1 MKTAY
6 FQSNKRATFKTYTM
20 NRFFIFFGIFIIL
33 SIQACHKDKDNPP
46 EQSTKSKLEDVL
58 TGIDSLRSFTAD
70 FKNAALSEEELS
82 QGITVFT
89 LSDRVL
95 ADVSIAKNRLQYASE
110 GSQDKPRL
118 KAANGSN
125 GSGFKDGSSMK
136 DYIVKGRFSLSDLT
150 ADKKLITL
158 SGKTITIQVINSM
171 VYLNGVQLFSNS
183 ISSNSAFAVFA
194 LSSFINYSSMLA
206 LDNQALAKAAPCI
219 PGGTLT
225 ILGQNFS
232 DKPGQNLVTLNG
244 KSALVNEAS
253 KNKLIVT
260 IPAEATTGLL
270 TVTVNNKTVSSLSP
284 IPVLL
289 PNVTTMSGITALG
302 CQNIQ
307 GIAVDN
313 NNTLYFTDPSNHRT
327 LSYDVNGHS
336 VIYQPLGTPEKD
348 LNLDGLIDANDAP
361 LIITDPWAITLGND
375 GKIYVAGKS
384 KEVIPSIFRFVPNM
398 PKQTEHWAGS
408 NDLNLEGRR
417 LNTGMSPIALLA
429 DGETMLY
436 ANNFSN
442 QQYVVNRIAG
452 DNIMGWLYNI
462 NFLNVDPTYQLSAT
476 ILGMTKMKNAN
487 TFYLADGNGKRIW
500 KKDQNGLYL
509 LAGANNNN
517 HKPAQ
522 DGQGTAALFGVP
534 MGITLW
540 LDQYIVV
547 CDNDYNNHNYS
558 IRVVNSYGVVTT
570 IAGGNNPANSA
581 KDGIGKAAQFNG
593 ANAIAVDKDNMLY
606 VASDDGSI
614 RKIQFK

>member
-1 MKTAY
+1 
-6 FQSNKRATFKTYTM
+6 M
-20 NRFFIFFGIFIIL
+20 NRFAIFFGIFIVL
-33 SIQACHKDKDNPP
+33 GIQACHKDKDNPP
-46 EQSTKSKLEDVL
+46 EESTKSKLEDVL
-58 TGIDSLRSFTAD
+58 TGIDSLKSFTTD
-70 FKNAALSEEELS
+70 FKSASLAEEELS

-95 ADVSIAKNRLQYASE
+95 ADVSVAKNNLQSTTV
-110 GSQDKPRL
+110 GIQDLPRL
-118 KAANGSN
+118 RAANGTN
-125 GSGFKDGSSMK
+125 GSDFKDGSSIK

-150 ADKKLITL
+150 ADKKLTTL
-158 SGKTITIQVINSM
+158 SGKTITVQVVNGI
-171 VYLNGVQLFSNS
+171 VYLNGVQVFNNPISN
-183 ISSNSAFAVFA
+183 NSAFAVFA
-194 LSSFINYSSMLA
+194 LSSFINYGSMLA

-219 PGGTLT
+219 PGGILT

-232 DKPGQNLVTLNG
+232 EKPEQNLVTLNG
-244 KSALVNEAS
+244 KNALVNAAS
-253 KNKLIVT
+253 KNKLVIT

-270 TVTVNNKTVSSLSP
+270 TVAVNNKTVSSLSA

-289 PNVTTMSGITALG
+289 PNISTVSGIQALG
-302 CQNIQ
+302 CQHIQ

-327 LSYDVNGHS
+327 LSYDASGHS
-336 VIYQPLGTPEKD
+336 VIYQPLSPPVKD
-348 LNLDGLIDANDAP
+348 INGDGKIDANDAE

-375 GKIYVAGKS
+375 GKIYVGGKNN
-384 KEVIPSIFRFVPNM
+384 EIPGIFRFSPNT

-408 NDLNLEGRR
+408 SDLNLEGRR

-429 DGETMLY
+429 DGETILY

-462 NFLNVDPTYQLSAT
+462 NLLNVDPTYQQSAT
-476 ILGMTKMKNAN
+476 MLGMTKVKNVS
-487 TFYLADGNGKRIW
+487 TFYFADGTGKRIW

-522 DGQGTAALFGVP
+522 DGQGNAALFGSP
-534 MGITLW
+534 MGIALW
-540 LDQYIVV
+540 SDQYIVV

-558 IRVVNSYGVVTT
+558 IRIVNSYGVVTT
-570 IAGGNNPANSA
+570 IAGGNNPTNSS
-581 KDGIGKAAQFNG
+581 KDGIGKAAQFDG
-593 ANAIAVDKDNMLY
+593 VNAIAVDKDNMLY

>member
-1 MKTAY
+1 
-6 FQSNKRATFKTYTM
+6 M
-20 NRFFIFFGIFIIL
+20 NRFTIFFGIFIIL
-33 SIQACHKDKDNPP
+33 GIQACHKDKDNPP

-58 TGIDSLRSFTAD
+58 TGIDSLKSFTVD
-70 FKNAALSEEELS
+70 FKSASLTEEELN

-95 ADVSIAKNRLQYASE
+95 ADVSVARNNPQSATEDNQNL
-110 GSQDKPRL
+110 PRL
-118 KAANGSN
+118 RAANGTN
-125 GSGFKDGSSMK
+125 GSDFKDGSSIK

-150 ADKKLITL
+150 ADKKLTTL
-158 SGKTITIQVINSM
+158 SGKTITVQVVNSM
-171 VYLNGVQLFSNS
+171 VYLNGVQLFSNP
-183 ISSNSAFAVFA
+183 IGNNSAFAVFA
-194 LSSFINYSSMLA
+194 LSSFINYGSMLA
-206 LDNQALAKAAPCI
+206 LNNQALAKAAPCI

-225 ILGQNFS
+225 ILGQNFGE
-232 DKPGQNLVTLNG
+232 KPEQNLVTLNG
-244 KSALVNEAS
+244 KNALVNEAS
-253 KNKLIVT
+253 KNKLVVT

-270 TVTVNNKTVSSLSP
+270 TVTVNNKTVSSQSTIP
-284 IPVLL
+284 ILL
-289 PNVTTMSGITALG
+289 PNVSTVSGIQALG

-307 GIAVDN
+307 GIAIDN
-313 NNTLYFTDPSNHRT
+313 NNTLYFTDPSNYRT
-327 LSYDVNGHS
+327 LSYDASGHA

-348 LNLDGLIDANDAP
+348 LNGDGRIDANDAP

-384 KEVIPSIFRFVPNM
+384 KEVIPSIFRFTPSL
-398 PKQTEHWAGS
+398 PKQTELWAGS

-417 LNTGMSPIALLA
+417 LNTGMNPIALLA

-462 NFLNVDPTYQLSAT
+462 NLLNVDPTYQQSAT
-476 ILGMTKMKNAN
+476 MLGMTKMKNVS
-487 TFYLADGNGKRIW
+487 TFYFADGTGKRIW

-522 DGQGTAALFGVP
+522 DGQSSAALFGSP
-534 MGITLW
+534 MGIALW
-540 LDQYIVV
+540 SDQYIVV

-570 IAGGNNPANSA
+570 IAGGNNPNNNS
-581 KDGIGKAAQFNG
+581 KDGLGKAAQFNG
-593 ANAIAVDKDNMLY
+593 VNAIAVDNDNMLY